1 MTSHPQ
7 TQGGDRKNQCES
19 KSRFARLKC
28 SAVPGCLE
36 AIVTRSLNV
45 DHLRVRPRPPEAR
58 PDSLRPLNQ
67 RAVVALSFMARCPD
81 CGSSSAAVIGNSRTV
96 IATGNEQRCVRA
108 AHMLRF
114 HSNGCDRDDNRQN
127 LSRRTAQSE
136 RCTAAENVFRLSD
149 LAPCGSTRRSGRR
162 ESPKWRRQRSPM
174 PAIRPPRP
182 VSSLSSISYPASRN
196 SIPSPSSRSTSIP
209 SPTAARPSTPG
220 ADHQTEPKE

>member
-114 HSNGCDRDDNRQN
+114 HSNGCDRDDNRQTCRAVQRN
-127 LSRRTAQSE
+127 LSAVRPLKTCSGSQISLR
-136 RCTAAENVFRLSD
+136 AARHVDRAAANHQNGDDKDHQCQRF
-149 LAPCGSTRRSGRR
+149 GRR
-162 ESPKWRRQRSPM
+162 GR
-174 PAIRPPRP
+174 
-182 VSSLSSISYPASRN
+182 
-196 SIPSPSSRSTSIP
+196 
-209 SPTAARPSTPG
+209 
-220 ADHQTEPKE
+220 